1 MNFEREINLCQKILT
16 IFICFQNQ
24 VEDFRKANNNIV
36 VENFDKES
44 KAKFLNPVMT
54 FEQAFFN
61 YPDIMSTINKQG
73 FFKPSPIQAQAWPYL
88 LSGKDLIGIAQT
100 GTGKTLAFLVSVHPY
115 SIFLG
120 LDKDKRVHLKF
131 NTF

>member
-1 MNFEREINLCQKILT
+1 MDFLIKAYFWLSPVFYYSVSICVCAYVKLFILKIIT

-24 VEDFRKANNNIV
+24 VQDFRKANNNIV

-100 GTGKTLAFLVSVHPY
+100 GTGKTLAFLVSV
-115 SIFLG
+115 F
-120 LDKDKRVHLKF
+120 
-131 NTF
+131 